1 MIHKSPSGDP
11 STMLVRFELPAAIWA
26 DSVHLVGDFNG
37 WNERSL
43 PMMRDRS
50 DGTWYIILQLERGQ
64 EYQFRYLVNC
74 SEWHNDWNAD
84 RYVTNPYGGTNSVV
98 STITPESPENAIDH
112 DPG

>member
-1 MIHKSPSGDP
+1 MIHKLPSKDP

-37 WNERSL
+37 WNKHSH
-43 PMMRDRS
+43 PMVRDRS
-50 DGTWYIILQLERGQ
+50 DETWYIVLELARGR
-64 EYQFRYLVNC
+64 EYHFRYLVNG

-98 STITPESPENAIDH
+98 STIAPESSAESAKQDT
-112 DPG
+112 